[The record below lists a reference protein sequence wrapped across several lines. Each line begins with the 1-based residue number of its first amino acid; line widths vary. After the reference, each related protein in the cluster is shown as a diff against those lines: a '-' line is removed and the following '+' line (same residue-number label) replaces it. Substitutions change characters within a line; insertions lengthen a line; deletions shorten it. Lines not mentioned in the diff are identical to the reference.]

1 MTWHGKKVR
10 EDDEMNG
17 REKVK
22 GVKKSTSQG
31 KKLMETEKGSTALK
45 LEIFFSLFSND
56 SFVANLHSSPFIH
69 FHSFPLYFL
78 CITFL
83 IQ

>member
-1 MTWHGKKVR
+1 
-10 EDDEMNG
+10 MNG

-45 LEIFFSLFSND
+45 LEIFFSFS
-56 SFVANLHSSPFIH
+56 FQTIPSSPIYILLPSFISILSLST
-69 FHSFPLYFL
+69 FSVSL
-78 CITFL
+78 FL